1 MNELM
6 KYLGVIIVIIGVAIL
21 AIPQFLGSTT
31 NTTLATGLVV
41 IIVGIISYILLNK
54 RIQE

>member
-1 MNELM
+1 M